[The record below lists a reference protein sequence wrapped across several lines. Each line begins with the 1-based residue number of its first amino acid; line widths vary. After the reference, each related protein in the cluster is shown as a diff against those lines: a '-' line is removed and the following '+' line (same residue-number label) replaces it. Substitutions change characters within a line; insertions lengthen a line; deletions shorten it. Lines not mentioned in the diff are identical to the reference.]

1 MNIVCDIVMQD
12 KIKQIISGMTLEQKA
27 AQCTQISYA
36 HVTKEQ
42 AEEWARRG
50 VGSFLHVIGDEARR
64 LQGIAVNSGNIPIIF
79 GIDAIHGHCLNRK
92 ATVYPSQLSMACS
105 WDSAIV
111 KKIARQTAE
120 EVTTDGVHWVFS
132 PVLCLARD
140 IRWGRVDETFG
151 EDGYLAGE
159 LGAAIVKG
167 YQGEDN
173 TGATSVVACAKHF
186 IGYGEATGGRDS
198 YDSELTYRKI
208 KDTFLP
214 PFQKA
219 FDAGCASVMT
229 AYGSID
235 GTPCTADDVLL
246 KDILRDEAGFDG
258 FTVTDWAN
266 VDHLVN
272 THMCY
277 ENTDEAAIAAL
288 NGGNDMMMFTS
299 AFYDA
304 IINAVKSGRIDE
316 KKLDKAVE
324 HILSVKIRFGMFDDP
339 YKNTNKSVLACTEHL
354 QTAKKIAQEGVVLLK
369 NDGILPLD
377 KKLKIAVVG
386 ENATDIRA
394 QYGDWTYFTH
404 PTPNYETKPVRPY
417 VTLLEGVAAR
427 AKAGYELGCH
437 VLGEA
442 DDGEIQKAVEL
453 AKNSDVIIF
462 AFGDNVKIS
471 GEWHDLGKCEPTS
484 SQQKLFDA
492 LCAVGK
498 PIISVM
504 IASKP
509 LCIPQIAERSNAL
522 ITNFNGGMFG
532 GEAIAK
538 VIFGEINPCGKLPI
552 TFPYHIGQQPCYYAQ
567 LLGWH
572 GTKYQDLPEKPLF
585 PFGFGLSYTRYSYT
599 DVKFDEKNLKLSATV
614 TNTGDRD
621 GTEIAQV
628 YFRDKV
634 STVLTPVK
642 RLIAFKRV
650 GLKSGESKSI
660 EFEFTP
666 KNFSFVNKAEKRV
679 TEKGE
684 FTIMIGGSSDD
695 GDLTK
700 LDFNIDKDYSF

>member
-1 MNIVCDIVMQD
+1 MKDR
-12 KIKQIISGMTLEQKA
+12 IKQIIEKMTLEQKA
-27 AQCTQISYA
+27 AQLTQISYA
-36 HVTKEQ
+36 NVTKEQ
-42 AEEWARRG
+42 AEMWAKRG
-50 VGSFLHVIGDEARR
+50 VGSFLHVIGDEAKR
-64 LQGIAVNSGNIPIIF
+64 LQDIAVNSGNIPIIF
-79 GIDAIHGHCLNRK
+79 GIDAIHGHCLNRN

-105 WDSAIV
+105 WNIELAER
-111 KKIARQTAE
+111 IARETAQ
-120 EVTTDGVHWVFS
+120 EVTTDGAHWVFA

-151 EDGYLAGE
+151 EDPYLTGE
-159 LGAAIVKG
+159 LGAAMVKG

-173 TGATSVVACAKHF
+173 SVTTSVAACAKHF

-198 YDSELTYRKI
+198 YDSEITYRKI

-214 PFQKA
+214 PFEKA
-219 FDAGCASVMT
+219 IDAGCATVMT

-235 GTPCTADDVLL
+235 GTPCTADDTLL
-246 KDILRDEAGFDG
+246 KDILRGECGFDG
-258 FTVTDWAN
+258 LTVTDWAN

-272 THMCY
+272 THRCY
-277 ENTDEAAIAAL
+277 ENTVEASIAAL
-288 NGGNDMMMFTS
+288 NGGNDMMMFT
-299 AFYDA
+299 AGFYDA
-304 IINAVKSGRIDE
+304 IISAVKQKRVQESA
-316 KKLDKAVE
+316 LDTAVE
-324 HILSVKIRFGMFDDP
+324 HILRVKQRFGLLDSP
-339 YKNTNKSVLACTEHL
+339 YKNTDKSVLTCVEHIK
-354 QTAKKIAQEGVVLLK
+354 TAKEIAEESVVLLK
-369 NDGILPLD
+369 NDGLLPID
-377 KKLKIAVVG
+377 KKSKIAVIG

-417 VTLLEGVAAR
+417 VTLLEGIAAR

-538 VIFGEINPCGKLPI
+538 AIFGEINPCGKLPI
-552 TFPYHIGQQPCYYAQ
+552 TFPYHTGQQPCYYAQ

-585 PFGFGLSYTRYSYT
+585 PFGFGLSYTSYSYT

-684 FTIMIGGSSDD
+684 FTIMVGGSSDD

>member
-1 MNIVCDIVMQD
+1 MKD
-12 KIKQIISGMTLEQKA
+12 KIKQIIGGMTLEQKA

-50 VGSFLHVIGDEARR
+50 VGSFLHVMGDEARR
-64 LQGIAVNSGNIPIIF
+64 LQDIAVGSGGIPIIF

-105 WDSAIV
+105 WDSALIERV
-111 KKIARQTAE
+111 AHETAE

-159 LGAAIVKG
+159 LGAAMVKG
-167 YQGEDN
+167 YQGDDN
-173 TGATSVVACAKHF
+173 AGETSVVACAKHF

-246 KDILRDEAGFDG
+246 KNILRDEAGFDG

-272 THMCY
+272 THKCY
-277 ENTDEAAIAAL
+277 ENTDEAAVAAL

-324 HILSVKIRFGMFDDP
+324 HILSVKIRFGLFDDP
-339 YKNTNKSVLACTEHL
+339 YKNTEKSVLGSAEHL
-354 QTAKKIAQEGVVLLK
+354 QTAKKIAQESVVLLK
-369 NDGILPLD
+369 NDGILPSD

-404 PTPNYETKPVRPY
+404 PTPNYDTKPERPY
-417 VTLLEGVAAR
+417 ATLYEGIAAR
-427 AKAGYELGCH
+427 AQTRYEIGCR
-437 VLGEA
+437 VTGDTDC
-442 DDGEIQKAVEL
+442 DDIEKAVKL
-453 AKNSDVIIF
+453 ANKSDVIIF
-462 AFGDNVKIS
+462 VFGDNVHIS
-471 GEWHDLGKCEPTS
+471 GEWHDLAKCELTE

-492 LCAVGK
+492 IVAIGK

-509 LCIPQIAERSNAL
+509 MCIPQIVEKSNAL
-522 ITNFNGGMFG
+522 LTNFNGGMFG
-532 GEAIAK
+532 GEALAQA
-538 VIFGEINPCGKLPI
+538 IFGEINPSGKLPI
-552 TFPYHIGQQPCYYAQ
+552 TFPYHTGQQPSYYNQ
-567 LLGWH
+567 LRGWH
-572 GTKYQDLPEKPLF
+572 GTGYQDLPEKPLF
-585 PFGFGLSYTRYSYT
+585 PFGFGLSYTSYEYA
-599 DVKFDEKNLKLSATV
+599 DVMFDEKNLRLSLSV
-614 TNTGDRD
+614 TNTGEKD
-621 GTEIAQV
+621 GMEIVQV

-634 STVLTPVK
+634 STVITPVK

-650 GLKSGESKSI
+650 YLKAGESKTV
-660 EFEFTP
+660 EFSFTP
-666 KNFSFVNKAEKRV
+666 KDFSFVNKAEKRV

-684 FTIMIGGSSDD
+684 FTIMVGGSSDD
-695 GDLTK
+695 ESLTK
-700 LDFNIDKDYSF
+700 LDFYTHKDYSF